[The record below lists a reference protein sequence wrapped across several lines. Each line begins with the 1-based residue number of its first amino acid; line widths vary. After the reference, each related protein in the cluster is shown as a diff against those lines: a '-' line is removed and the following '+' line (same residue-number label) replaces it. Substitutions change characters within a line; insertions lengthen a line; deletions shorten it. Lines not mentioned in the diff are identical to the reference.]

1 MEPPIRCDR
10 RQLLSL
16 GAAGLSLAASAAWRS
31 KAGSLPRLNP
41 DSGGD
46 LPRDSSR
53 QSSSDLLRIGL
64 ISDLNSSYGSTHY
77 IPQVGQGVQ
86 QLVKQQPALLVC
98 AGDMVAG
105 QKRGLSNSRL
115 DAMWDGF
122 ARTVL
127 QPIRQAGIPF
137 LMAVGNHDGAPG
149 FAADR
154 AAARRF
160 WEPRREALGLHFVD
174 RADFPFHYS
183 VLQNDVFWL
192 VWDASS
198 SNVPAEQ
205 LQWARRQLNSNAART
220 ARMRMVVGHLP
231 LFGISQGRDRPGER
245 LHQAH
250 AIQTLLEEGNVQA
263 YISGHQHAWY
273 PARLGQLDLIQLG
286 ALGSGPRSLL
296 QGNIP
301 RQQTYTRLD
310 INWRSGALRETTYA
324 VATQQAVRWDDLPA
338 VLSHQRGRLRR
349 NLQTRQLLIREARTS
364 ER

>member
-1 MEPPIRCDR
+1 MRCDR

-16 GAAGLSLAASAAWRS
+16 SAAGLSLMASAAWRT
-31 KAGSLPRLNP
+31 KAGSMSHLNA
-41 DSGGD
+41 DAGGD
-46 LPRDSSR
+46 RPSD
-53 QSSSDLLRIGL
+53 SSSDPPSDPLQIGL

-77 IPQVGQGVQ
+77 IPQVGQGVR
-86 QLVKQQPALLVC
+86 QLLKQQPALLVC

-105 QKRGLSNSRL
+105 QKRGLSSSRL
-115 DAMWDGF
+115 DAMWDSF

-127 QPIRQAGIPF
+127 HQIRQAGVPF
-137 LMAVGNHDGAPG
+137 LMAMGNHDGAPG
-149 FAADR
+149 FSADR

-160 WEPRREALGLHFVD
+160 WEPRREAIGLQFVD

-198 SNVPAEQ
+198 STVPAEQ
-205 LQWARRQLNSNAART
+205 LQWARRQLSSNAART

-231 LFGISQGRDRPGER
+231 LFGISQGRDLPGER
-245 LHQAH
+245 LQRST
-250 AIQTLLEEGNVQA
+250 AIQALLEEGNVQA

-273 PARLGQLDLIQLG
+273 PARLDQLDLIQLG

-296 QGNIP
+296 QGSIP

-310 INWRSGALRETTYA
+310 INWRAGTLRETTYIA
-324 VATQQAVRWDDLPA
+324 ATQQALHWEDLPA
-338 VLSHQRGRLRR
+338 VLSHQGGLLQR
-349 NLQTRQLLIREARTS
+349 NRQTRQILASTLS
-364 ER
+364 